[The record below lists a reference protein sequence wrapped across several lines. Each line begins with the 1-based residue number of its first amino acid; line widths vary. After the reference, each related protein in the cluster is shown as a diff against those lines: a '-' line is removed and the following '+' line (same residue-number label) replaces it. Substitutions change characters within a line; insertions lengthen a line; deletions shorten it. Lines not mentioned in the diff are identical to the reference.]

1 MGPLIQRL
9 YMGFSPTRQPYRQQ
23 SYYCDLNADV
33 LSLREIS
40 LDQFPHE
47 APRRRRRPELVT
59 TDGDR

>member
-9 YMGFSPTRQPYRQQ
+9 YMGFSPTRH
-23 SYYCDLNADV
+23 CDLNADV
-33 LSLREIS
+33 LSFREIS

-47 APRRRRRPELVT
+47 APRRRPELVT